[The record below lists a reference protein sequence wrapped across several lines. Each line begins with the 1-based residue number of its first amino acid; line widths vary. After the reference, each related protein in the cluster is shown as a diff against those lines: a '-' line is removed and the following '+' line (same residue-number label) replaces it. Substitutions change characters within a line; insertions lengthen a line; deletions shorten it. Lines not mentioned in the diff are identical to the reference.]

1 MKRRPIVNS
10 ATRIGR
16 GIAALSL
23 TLVLLGGC
31 QGWLHGADL
40 GLHGPDK
47 RIEKAHRATHRVVI
61 RLLEQDYEAVENAN
75 VVDPTTGAVTR
86 ENLEK
91 QFRLLRMKALQL
103 ETMDALLR
111 AVATYNGVDIDGEPG
126 EARTAAGKRAS
137 ALRSMLKDIAKEQG
151 KDLGEGI
158 LDDLRGEK

>member
-1 MKRRPIVNS
+1 VNS

-16 GIAALSL
+16 GIAALFL
-23 TLVLLGGC
+23 TLTLLGGC

-61 RLLEQDYEAVENAN
+61 TLLEQDYEAVENAN
-75 VVDPTTGAVTR
+75 VVDPQTGAVTR

-111 AVATYNGVDIDGEPG
+111 ALAEYNGVDLDGELG
-126 EARTAAGKRAS
+126 EARSAAGKRAS
-137 ALRSMLKDIAKEQG
+137 ELRSMLTKIAKEQG
-151 KDLGEGI
+151 KDLADEVLEG
-158 LDDLRGEK
+158 LRGGE